1 MAVLRTLIVRWRS
14 DSGAEFVE
22 FALAFPLLLLVV
34 LGIVDFGMMFQQYE
48 VITNA
53 AREGARVRILPNYTD
68 ADASARA
75 QQYITNAFLSGG
87 GTATITTPAPVN
99 VLVGGNCIT
108 TKSVTV
114 SYPHTYLFLSGIG
127 QYFSASLTSQTLH
140 ASATMRAEILSGS
153 CP

>member
-1 MAVLRTLIVRWRS
+1 MAVLRTLVARWRS
-14 DSGAEFVE
+14 DSGSEFVE

-48 VITNA
+48 
-53 AREGARVRILPNYTD
+53 D
-68 ADASARA
+68 
-75 QQYITNAFLSGG
+75 ITNAFLSGG
-87 GTATITTPAPVN
+87 GTATITTPPPVN

-114 SYPHTYLFLSGIG
+114 TYPHTYLFLSGIG

-140 ASATMRAEILSGS
+140 ASATMRAEI
-153 CP
+153 